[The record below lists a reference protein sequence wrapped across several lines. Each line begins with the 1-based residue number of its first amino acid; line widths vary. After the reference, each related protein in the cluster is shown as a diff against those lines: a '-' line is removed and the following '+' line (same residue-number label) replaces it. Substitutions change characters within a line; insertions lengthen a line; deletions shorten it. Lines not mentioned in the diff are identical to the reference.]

1 MGSVAHYIEV
11 NAPADQCY
19 AWWRGLTNLPQIMP
33 DVQSVT
39 PKDGGTH
46 VTHWKVSGPL
56 GKTVEWDAKIVED
69 VPSTRIAWATED
81 SSGLEVKNAGAVRF
95 DDHGG
100 TTGVE
105 VSLQYDPPA
114 GFVGEAV
121 AKIFSDPQSQVEKAL
136 GRLQVD
142 HRGGHAGHR
151 DDRQVVLSLPSTPVE
166 GRLRWRR
173 PSARPHP
180 YVVVVDRI
188 PRGTP

>member
-1 MGSVAHYIEV
+1 MGSVAHYLEV

-33 DVQSVT
+33 DVESVT
-39 PKDGGTH
+39 PKEGSTA

-56 GKTVEWDAKIVED
+56 GKTVQWDAKIVED
-69 VPSTRIAWATED
+69 VPGTRIAWATED

-121 AKIFSDPQSQVEKAL
+121 AKIFSDPQSKVEKAL
-136 GRLQVD
+136 
-142 HRGGHAGHR
+142 AAFK
-151 DDRQVVLSLPSTPVE
+151 STIEASSP
-166 GRLRWRR
+166 G
-173 PSARPHP
+173 S
-180 YVVVVDRI
+180 
-188 PRGTP
+188 GTTVKQT

>member
-1 MGSVAHYIEV
+1 MGSVTHYLEV

-33 DVQSVT
+33 DVQSVAA
-39 PKDGGTH
+39 KDGSTS

-69 VPSTRIAWATED
+69 VPGTRIAWATED

-95 DDHGG
+95 DEHGG

-114 GFVGEAV
+114 GVVGEAV
-121 AKIFSDPQSQVEKAL
+121 AKIFSDPQDKVVKAL
-136 GRLQVD
+136 TAFKQTIE
-142 HRGGHAGHR
+142 A
-151 DDRQVVLSLPSTPVE
+151 STPSSGNTVKQ
-166 GRLRWRR
+166 
-173 PSARPHP
+173 
-180 YVVVVDRI
+180 
-188 PRGTP
+188 T